1 MKVPSIED
9 ARRRL
14 SQGRRNRLSRMQR
27 ARRRNRLSRMKSPS
41 IEDAQPAAR
50 GFQKPEN
57 TRFCLKH
64 EQFRPL
70 SPPRRPNRLS
80 RMQRARRRN
89 RLSRMKLPSIEDAR
103 RRRGELPQ
111 PSIEDETTVYRGC
124 AKGLSTAN
132 RLSRMKLPSIEDA
145 ADRLSRMRRTV
156 YRGCECPAEQAT
168 TGVRPGLTRARG
180 LTRLSLNGLT
190 WRKATDAA
198 SWGLRPR
205 RLGPSAP
212 QPTRRPPG
220 LRPRP
225 SASPCYRA
233 PTPRR
238 GGITPLRGLCA
249 PSSRGLPP
257 PRPPCGR
264 LCRPPVANSPPRGPS
279 SPPA

>member
-1 MKVPSIED
+1 MAAQPSIEDEITVYRGCAKEAFPGEAQPSIED
-9 ARRRL
+9 AT
-14 SQGRRNRLSRMQR
+14 R
-27 ARRRNRLSRMKSPS
+27 AAAQPS
-41 IEDAQPAAR
+41 IEDEITVDRGCSAR
-50 GFQKPEN
+50 G
-57 TRFCLKH
+57 T
-64 EQFRPL
+64 
-70 SPPRRPNRLS
+70 RLS
-80 RMQRARRRN
+80 KARKHAVLPKTRAV
-89 RLSRMKLPSIEDAR
+89 LPLVTTLA
-103 RRRGELPQ
+103 PQ
-111 PSIEDETTVYRGC
+111 PSIEDAARTASQPSIEDEITVYRGC

-145 ADRLSRMRRTV
+145 ANRLSRMLRTV

-190 WRKATDAA
+190 RRKATDAA

-257 PRPPCGR
+257 HRPPCGR